1 MRGGTEGPGGA
12 TGPRRVHGRGND
24 IEEGRTRAGDAS
36 IRLLVLDD
44 SELKRLGIVTALR
57 ADDDIVV
64 AGEAGAWPA
73 ALEILRRERVDV
85 AIVEPHVAGAKGTP
99 ALQRLAVEAPDL
111 PVVVVSSSDRADEL
125 LEAVSAGVRG
135 YLGRATTA
143 AELRAAIRSV
153 HAGGTVIAPELAG
166 HLLRHVR
173 SAEPARDART
183 STTLSAR
190 ERDVL
195 RLVMRG
201 HTQDEIA
208 RDLEVSERTVQ
219 LVLARLRE
227 KTGLRR
233 RSDLLRWA
241 AEQDVR

>member
-1 MRGGTEGPGGA
+1 
-12 TGPRRVHGRGND
+12 V
-24 IEEGRTRAGDAS
+24 
-36 IRLLVLDD
+36 RLLVLDD
-44 SELKRLGIVTALR
+44 CELKRLGVVTALG
-57 ADDDIVV
+57 ADAEIDVVDATDD
-64 AGEAGAWPA
+64 WRA

-85 AIVEPHVAGAKGTP
+85 AIVDPHMGAADGAS
-99 ALQRLAVEAPDL
+99 ALHDIAAEASDV
-111 PVVVVSSSDRADEL
+111 PVVVVTSSDRAEDL

-143 AELRAAIRSV
+143 AELRAAIKSV

-173 SAEPARDART
+173 TAERPGEAART
-183 STTLSAR
+183 STTLSTR

-208 RDLEVSERTVQ
+208 RVLEISERTVQ
-219 LVLARLRE
+219 LVLARLRQ

-233 RSDLLRWA
+233 RSELLRWA

>member
-1 MRGGTEGPGGA
+1 MEQTRPRA
-12 TGPRRVHGRGND
+12 T
-24 IEEGRTRAGDAS
+24 AAAA

-44 SELKRLGIVTALR
+44 CELKRRGIVSAISDDADLVVVGETDHWRR
-57 ADDDIVV
+57 AMEIVHH
-64 AGEAGAWPA
+64 ED
-73 ALEILRRERVDV
+73 VDL
-85 AIVEPHVAGAKGTP
+85 AIVDPHMPGAKGMS
-99 ALQRLAVEAPDL
+99 ALRRLGAEAPEVPVLAVT
-111 PVVVVSSSDRADEL
+111 SSDRADDL

-135 YLGRATTA
+135 YLGRAASAT
-143 AELRAAIRSV
+143 ELRAAIRSV

-173 SAEPARDART
+173 TGERPSDARSAAALT
-183 STTLSAR
+183 AR

-208 RDLEVSERTVQ
+208 AELGISERTVQ
-219 LVLARLRE
+219 LVLARLRQ

-233 RSDLLRWA
+233 RSELLRWA
-241 AEQDVR
+241 AQQDVG